1 MTYKASINEPAQKPV
16 LVIGGPTA
24 SGKSGLALSLASSL
38 SGVIINDDSMQ
49 IYQGLPL
56 LTAHPSEEDFLH
68 IPHRLYASLS
78 PDDTC
83 SAARWRNLAFEEI
96 RKVHSENKLPI
107 IVGGSGFYL
116 KTLLQGISPVPDIPS
131 TVRDKIS
138 ALQKEMG
145 NPEFHQAFSL
155 RDPVMTA
162 RLDPF
167 NTQRIIRAWEV
178 LESTGKSLA
187 EWHKLPPDKPPKHL
201 RFLTVFLLPE
211 RKALYASCNTRF
223 EQMLKAGVLDEIK
236 QFKEQFPAETALS
249 KALGYSELSAYLDG
263 NLSLPEA
270 IASAQQS
277 TRHYAK
283 RQVTWFR
290 HQIVADLILD
300 NSLPEPLLDWIKE
313 RL

>member
-83 SAARWRNLAFEEI
+83 SAARWRNLALEEI
-96 RKVHSENKLPI
+96 SKAHAENKLPI

-116 KTLLQGISPVPDIPS
+116 KTLLQGISPVPDVPR

-138 ALQKEMG
+138 ALQKKLG
-145 NPEFHQAFSL
+145 NPEFHQAFSIH
-155 RDPVMTA
+155 DPVMAA

-167 NTQRIIRAWEV
+167 NTQRLIRAWEV
-178 LESTGKSLA
+178 LEATGKSLA
-187 EWHKLPPDKPPKHL
+187 EWHTLPP
-201 RFLTVFLLPE
+201 
-211 RKALYASCNTRF
+211 
-223 EQMLKAGVLDEIK
+223 
-236 QFKEQFPAETALS
+236 
-249 KALGYSELSAYLDG
+249 
-263 NLSLPEA
+263 
-270 IASAQQS
+270 
-277 TRHYAK
+277 
-283 RQVTWFR
+283 
-290 HQIVADLILD
+290 
-300 NSLPEPLLDWIKE
+300 
-313 RL
+313 